1 MLLRKNKPLED
12 DSPTE
17 GTFHPYQ
24 SYKGMIHENATA
36 RMASLLKQRRLE
48 LRLSQRHLAD
58 SAGVSPSVVS
68 RAERGGEALLSTWE
82 KLFCGLGEYLEFDS
96 TRYSEDAEVLLAEE
110 REARRKRRFEGLMA
124 RFGRRYRNI
133 SPA

>member
-1 MLLRKNKPLED
+1 
-12 DSPTE
+12 
-17 GTFHPYQ
+17 
-24 SYKGMIHENATA
+24 MIHDNATT
-36 RMASLLKQRRLE
+36 RMVALLKQRRLE

-82 KLFCGLGEYLEFDS
+82 KLFNGLGERLEFDS
-96 TRYSEDAEVLLAEE
+96 TRDSEDAEGLLIEE
-110 REARRKRRFEGLMA
+110 GEARRERRYQGLLA

>member
-1 MLLRKNKPLED
+1 MVP
-12 DSPTE
+12 PAE
-17 GTFHPYQ
+17 GTYWAPQ
-24 SYKGMIHENATA
+24 SYKGMIHENATT
-36 RMASLLKQRRLE
+36 RMAILLKQRRFE
-48 LRLSQRHLAD
+48 LRMSQRHLAD

-82 KLFCGLGEYLEFDS
+82 KLFNGLGERLEFDS
-96 TRYSEDAEVLLAEE
+96 TRDSEDAEGLLVEE
-110 REARRKRRFEGLMA
+110 GEARRERRYQGLLA